1 VQSRRSVPLI
11 LVASSSAG
19 YAESLAAELRRDG
32 NVVCI
37 TRTAE
42 GCLRVATSIAPDV
55 ILLDPRMPERL
66 ERLLRAHPASAGA
79 QILHVIDGVT
89 RYALRVA
96 GSQVQHGLTAGHH
109 AA

>member
-1 VQSRRSVPLI
+1 MQSRRSVPLI
-11 LVASSSAG
+11 LVASSSPG

-32 NVVCI
+32 NLVCI
-37 TRTAE
+37 AHSAE

-66 ERLLRAHPASAGA
+66 ERLLHAHPASAGA
-79 QILHVIDGVT
+79 QILHASDGAARQT
-89 RYALRVA
+89 LRLAPSKARV
-96 GSQVQHGLTAGHH
+96 GSH

>member
-11 LVASSSAG
+11 LVASTAPG
-19 YAESLAAELRRDG
+19 CAESVATELRRDG

-37 TRTAE
+37 ARSAE

-55 ILLDPRMPERL
+55 ILLDPRMPRRL
-66 ERLLRAHPASAGA
+66 EQLLRAHPASAGA
-79 QILHVIDGVT
+79 QILHLSPGVPRMSLRPT
-89 RYALRVA
+89 RPL
-96 GSQVQHGLTAGHH
+96 GSH